1 VLRPTPSKPQRD
13 TGFRR
18 WRCVLPDASALR
30 PAVFLDRDGTIA
42 EEVGYLNHVS
52 RFRILPHVGDAVR
65 RLNEAGLPVI
75 VVTNQSGVGRRYFP
89 ESLVYSVHEL
99 MAQQLEAAGAHLNA
113 IYYCPHTSADGCD
126 CRKPK
131 TGMLERAAREHAIDL
146 HRSFVVGDRHGD
158 VELARRA
165 GASSIL
171 VRTGYGEGEYLWN
184 ASKWLFQPDFVAADL
199 ADAVHWILRPTK

>member
-1 VLRPTPSKPQRD
+1 
-13 TGFRR
+13 
-18 WRCVLPDASALR
+18 
-30 PAVFLDRDGTIA
+30 
-42 EEVGYLNHVS
+42 LNHVS